1 MQRRL
6 PRVRRRPFGVTLITA
21 LWLVYAT
28 LAILFIIDPAYFPV
42 SGVARLFD
50 GVGLRLSAHAGL
62 ALLAATSAVGL
73 WFLRPWGWVASML
86 LAGVNLAVEIVLYF
100 LGTPGYPYLA
110 VAVVIAFYLN
120 LGDVRGRFF
129 AEADGAETGALEPL
143 PDEERVGG

>member
-1 MQRRL
+1 M
-6 PRVRRRPFGVTLITA
+6 LITV
-21 LWLVYAT
+21 LWLVYAA

-42 SGVARLFD
+42 SGIARLFE
-50 GVGLRLSAHAGL
+50 GVGPRVTAHLGL
-62 ALLAATSAVGL
+62 ALLAASSAIGL

-100 LGTPGYPYLA
+100 SGLPGHPYLA

-129 AEADGAETGALEPL
+129 PEPEGATVEPL
-143 PDEERVGG
+143 PDDERVGA